1 MDNKEAKKVAP
12 EAEALN
18 DELLASVSG
27 GTADTE
33 AEVIAETPKKTE
45 EDVQMVE
52 SQVGALQVDL

>member
-1 MDNKEAKKVAP
+1 MECKKIHCP
-12 EAEALN
+12 EALN

>member
-1 MDNKEAKKVAP
+1 MECKKIHCP
-12 EAEALN
+12 EALN

-45 EDVQMVE
+45 EDGQMVE
-52 SQVGALQVDL
+52 SQVGAMQVDL

>member
-1 MDNKEAKKVAP
+1 MECKKIHYP
-12 EAEALN
+12 EALN
-18 DELLASVSG
+18 DEQLASVSG

>member
-1 MDNKEAKKVAP
+1 MECKKIHCP

-52 SQVGALQVDL
+52 SKVGALQVDL